1 MPYHTPK
8 RSTGLMNISLK
19 QFIDNLSESGLMT
32 LEDVQELSDQ
42 LPTDQQPSDGESLA
56 RYLVEANKLTSF
68 QASLIAKGQQ
78 QKLILGNYMV
88 LEQIGRGGMGV
99 VYKARHQRMKRNVAI
114 KVLAEKLTNSETRLR
129 RFHREVEAAARLVH
143 PNIVTAFDA
152 DKDDKIFFLVMEF
165 VDGKDMAVIVEEE
178 GPLPVAVAVDY
189 IIQTAR
195 GLEYA
200 HGEGIIHRDVK
211 PHNLLVTTDGK
222 VKVLDLGLVS
232 LKTDDENKES
242 TESLTANNQIIGTVD
257 YMSPEQAE
265 DVHHVDLRTDIYSLG
280 CTLYR
285 ILTNK
290 PPYRGKNAIQK
301 LMAHRTHSIPS
312 LRAERSDIPELL
324 DRAFRRMVA
333 KRPEDRYQTMGEVIE
348 SMETCTLALISIG
361 NNAQEQTVRMSSPF
375 TQTDDATIDI
385 HAQKGTLTSTDLTAS
400 PSPENDGIS
409 IQANQPS
416 PVQRQRRRNRSS
428 PWVGVLALAG
438 ILGLATLAWFLS
450 RPTQILLHWPIH
462 ERPGFD
468 LRIDNMDFEINNSN
482 PMSIPISPGRH
493 ELLIRRR
500 GYLPFHEIVDVKRR
514 ETVSLTPYMEVAPE
528 IKTEIEPGT
537 DSE

>member
-1 MPYHTPK
+1 
-8 RSTGLMNISLK
+8 MNISLK
-19 QFIDNLSESGLMT
+19 QFIDNLSDSGLMT
-32 LEDVQELSDQ
+32 LEDVQELSGQ
-42 LPTDQQPSDGESLA
+42 LPSDQQPSDGESLA

-68 QASLIAKGQQ
+68 QASLIATGQQ

-152 DKDDKIFFLVMEF
+152 DKDEKTFFLVMEF
-165 VDGKDMAVIVEEE
+165 VDGKDMAEIVEEE

-200 HGEGIIHRDVK
+200 HGEGIIHRDIK

-232 LKTDDENKES
+232 LKTDDDNKES

-290 PPYRGKNAIQK
+290 PPYSGKNAIQK

-312 LRAERSDIPELL
+312 LRAERSDIPDLL

-361 NNAQEQTVRMSSPF
+361 TNAPEQTVRMSSPF
-375 TQTDDATIDI
+375 PQTDDATIDI
-385 HAQKGTLTSTDLTAS
+385 RAQKATLTSTDLTAS
-400 PSPENDGIS
+400 PSPGNDSIS

-416 PVQRQRRRNRSS
+416 PVQRQRRRDRSS

-438 ILGLATLAWFLS
+438 ILGLVTLAWFLS
-450 RPTQILLHWPIH
+450 RPTQILLHWPVH

-468 LRIDNMDFEINNSN
+468 LRIDNKDFEINNSN
-482 PMSIPISPGRH
+482 PMSIPVSPGTH

-500 GYLPFHEIVDVKRR
+500 GYLPFHEIVNVKRR
-514 ETVSLTPYMEVAPE
+514 ETVSLIPIMEAAPE
-528 IKTEIEPGT
+528 IKIEIEPGT